1 MTIAMTVL
9 TVIAFVV
16 VDSVPLV
23 ESWLTW
29 WMLAALFA
37 VVESRSIHLLT
48 SRGAHSLNPVE
59 IPLVVALGVLAGP
72 QVIAAR
78 VLASLVVVIMQRQSL
93 LKASFNTAAS
103 GLGAA
108 VAVVVATIFQS
119 GGDLQTSWPSLLV
132 GVVVGGMVNS
142 LVVAAVLSVFD
153 SGRRRSDVVAELGV
167 AFFQVVAAAAVG
179 LFVVLPLAIDHWT
192 IVVTGGLTVG
202 FHAAFVRYGRLR
214 QRQAELESL
223 YTLSNLLDLDADL
236 ERLASAILAFVAD
249 AMKASTVELM
259 LHSDTTS
266 MHRMWVDG
274 EAIEAPVQSAV
285 RQRHGLSAVLR
296 SGPDRVIGSITV
308 AGREAEVAFTDYDRR
323 LLNAVASHAG
333 ASLARALVDQRL
345 RTELAHNEQ
354 LVRSKDQLIAA
365 VSHELRTPLSGI
377 LGFAEILAEEP
388 SDISPDLGREF
399 AGSIAREALDL
410 SFIVEDLLT
419 AARFD
424 LGQLTIKPEHIDM
437 ADIVNAVLATS
448 NPRQDITLTR
458 ETTPTGAY
466 ADPARTRQIVR
477 NLVTNAMRYGGDHIV
492 VRSYRSETGTILEV
506 SDNGKGVDESD
517 SERIFVEYQTAH
529 PATTQPG
536 SVGLGLPISR
546 KLARMMGGDVTYRRS
561 DGWTI
566 FQVVLPVAA
575 PDGGTE
581 QASTL
586 TRPIVVGNRTT

>member
-1 MTIAMTVL
+1 MTTAMTVL
-9 TVIAFVV
+9 TVIAFVM

-29 WMLAALFA
+29 WMLAAVFA

-48 SRGAHSLNPVE
+48 NRGAHSLNPVE
-59 IPLVVALGVLAGP
+59 IPLVVALGVLSGP

-78 VLASLVVVIMQRQSL
+78 VLASLVVVVMQRQST

-108 VAVVVATIFQS
+108 VAVVVATSFPP
-119 GGDLQTSWPSLLV
+119 GGDLKTSWPFLLV
-132 GVVVGGMVNS
+132 GVVFGGMVNS

-153 SGRRRSDVVAELGV
+153 SGRRRSDVAAELGV
-167 AFFQVVAAAAVG
+167 ASFQVVAAAAVG
-179 LFVVLPLAIDHWT
+179 LVVLLPLAIDHWT

-214 QRQAELESL
+214 QRQAELQSL
-223 YTLSNLLDLDADL
+223 YALSNLLDLDAEL
-236 ERLASAILAFVAD
+236 ERLVSAILAFVAD
-249 AMKASTVELM
+249 AMKASTVELV
-259 LHSDTTS
+259 LDSDTTS

-274 EAIEAPVQSAV
+274 EVIEASVESARRH
-285 RQRHGLSAVLR
+285 RQGLSAVLR
-296 SGPDRVIGSITV
+296 SGPDQVIGSIAV
-308 AGREAEVAFTDYDRR
+308 AGREAEVAFSNSDRR
-323 LLNAVASHAG
+323 LLDAVASHAG

-388 SDISPDLGREF
+388 SDISPDLGREC

-424 LGQLTIKPEHIDM
+424 LGQLTVKLEHVEL
-437 ADIVNAVLATS
+437 ADVVDAVLATS
-448 NPRQDITLTR
+448 NARQGITLTR
-458 ETTPTGAY
+458 ETTPTVAY

-477 NLVTNAMRYGGDHIV
+477 NLVTNAMRYGGDQIV
-492 VRSYRSETGTILEV
+492 VRSYRSETGAILEV
-506 SDNGKGVDESD
+506 SDNGSGVAESD

-546 KLARMMGGDVTYRRS
+546 KLARMMSGDVTYRRS
-561 DGWTI
+561 DDWTI
-566 FQVVLPVAA
+566 FQVALPVT
-575 PDGGTE
+575 PSDGGTE
-581 QASTL
+581 PAPTF
-586 TRPIVVGNRTT
+586 TRPIVVGNTSA